1 MAKEIEGEWHL
12 VDGEAVFWDGT
23 KNRRFKWKADPG
35 LYELQGVWYSWNGS
49 NWKKA
54 SSRQTNQIE
63 PADDVKRIRP
73 SVVLRFFGT
82 ALVVLLVF
90 VLLGF
95 GWKSFTN
102 TPSIEVPAKALSAT
116 ELVDLGCKDFNSLP
130 LREFSAGAADK
141 FSAAAKIDEKYRMLA
156 VSAESFRITQLTL
169 FDNTDRK
176 LDPELGRQMFQKSLV
191 DLAVIQ
197 SFC

>member
-1 MAKEIEGEWHL
+1 VAKEIEGEWYL

-35 LYELQGVWYSWNGS
+35 LYELQGVWYFWNGS

-102 TPSIEVPAKALSAT
+102 TPSIEVPAKAPTAS
-116 ELVDLGCKDFNSLP
+116 ELVTRGCQDLVSLS
-130 LREFSAGAADK
+130 LADN
-141 FSAAAKIDEKYRMLA
+141 FSAAAEIDEKYRMLA
-156 VSAESFRITQLTL
+156 VSANSYRLTKLILDSDTFKSNPDRDFGQQLLQKL
-169 FDNTDRK
+169 FA
-176 LDPELGRQMFQKSLV
+176 
-191 DLAVIQ
+191 DLAVIE
-197 SFC
+197 SFCQSG